1 MKRKTSKL
9 SVILGRCQ
17 IDKGYDNMKVMSPPY
32 TPIKTTEKT
41 KYLDML
47 LTDLLPSYFNFNV
60 QKHIIGETVF
70 HVNLNAH
77 CSNI

>member
-1 MKRKTSKL
+1 M
-9 SVILGRCQ
+9 
-17 IDKGYDNMKVMSPPY
+17 DKGYDYMKVMSPPN
-32 TPIKTTEKT
+32 ILIRTTKKT
-41 KYLDML
+41 KTLDML

-70 HVNLNAH
+70 HVNFNAH